1 VTRLLHAELLKLAT
15 TRLVLWLALLM
26 LGLELLLI
34 SLTATQDS
42 VGDLLQESTQRG
54 LVTFAAV
61 SALMSLI
68 LGIVSA
74 TGEYE
79 HKTVSQTFLVA
90 PVRERVV
97 AAKLIAA
104 ALVGATLALV
114 ADAVSYGLTA
124 LWLSGRSIPSQLASH
139 DTLVVLLGTMLAAA
153 LAGAL
158 GVGYGSLA
166 RRQTAAIVVALI
178 WLLIGEPLLA
188 IVGVQSYAPGHVIAA
203 VVEGGHKSSELLG
216 FWAGVAAALVYIG
229 VAGVLGVVSVKRA
242 DVN

>member
-34 SLTATQDS
+34 SLTASQDS
-42 VGDLLQESTQRG
+42 VGDVIQESTQRS

-61 SALMSLI
+61 SALISLI

-79 HKTVSQTFLVA
+79 HGTVSQTFLVA
-90 PVRERVV
+90 PARERVV
-97 AAKLIAA
+97 FAKLVAA
-104 ALVGATLALV
+104 ALVGAGLALV
-114 ADAVSYGLTA
+114 ADAVAYGLTA
-124 LWLSGRSIPSQLASH
+124 LWLSGRSIPSHLATR
-139 DTLVVLLGTMLAAA
+139 DTLTVMLGTILAAA

-188 IVGVQSYAPGHVIAA
+188 IAGINSYAPGHVIAA
-203 VVEGGHKSSELLG
+203 VVEGGHTSAELLG

-229 VAGVLGVVSVKRA
+229 AAGVLGVVSVKRA